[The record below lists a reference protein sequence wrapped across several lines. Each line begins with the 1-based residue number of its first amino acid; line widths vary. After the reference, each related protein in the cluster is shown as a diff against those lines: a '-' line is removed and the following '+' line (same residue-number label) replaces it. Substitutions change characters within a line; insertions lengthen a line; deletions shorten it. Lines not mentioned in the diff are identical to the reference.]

1 MIARMTTRRS
11 LPVLAFLALALAV
24 TAAPAS
30 ATTFCVPGFHTAC
43 PDNGTNVAQAS
54 FETAINANAGDGIAD
69 RVLVG
74 PLIVTD
80 PDTITANGT
89 DPLEIVGAGP
99 ADTIL
104 TSSDNGNQFV
114 LNLAPRP
121 GVTLRDVRITV
132 PASFPDGLGSAAQ
145 VKQSTVENVDV
156 EVRNPGS
163 DGIFFVGGGGF
174 RDGAVYATAGGTL
187 DRGIA
192 TNDSTPGPLTVE
204 RTTVE
209 RPSSGIEAEG
219 PGVPVTL
226 RRVTITDPLA
236 YGVNVTDGGQVT
248 MSDSLVTSQV
258 GYALSVRGAPGGISS
273 LTARNVTIV
282 GHGAVPDNAAIQAV
296 ISNVVGYED
305 VSVTISDSIIR
316 GYPDSVNRSAP
327 SFGVGVGDA
336 FIAFDHTIVAQT
348 GPDAGDG
355 GTTYGAGVSDVD
367 PLFVNPATADYRL
380 QPASPA
386 IDAADPAIAPAVPTF
401 DIAGAPRRVDGNGDG
416 VGRSDVGAHEYQPPV
431 APTGP
436 GPAGGGSTPAGAGP
450 PAQAGDTTRPVISG
464 LRLRPAL
471 TARKGGRVQLTLSE
485 RSRVT
490 LTFTA
495 VDRKAQPRT
504 VRRGYSAAK
513 GRNVLKIRARA
524 LKARRYRLSVVAVD
538 AAGNRSR
545 TLTRTLTVRR

>member
-1 MIARMTTRRS
+1 MTTRRS
-11 LPVLAFLALALAV
+11 VPVLAVLVLAV
-24 TAAPAS
+24 TATPAS
-30 ATTFCVPGFHTAC
+30 ATTFCVPAFHASC
-43 PDNGTNVAQAS
+43 PNNGANVAQAS
-54 FETAINANAGDGIAD
+54 FETAINANGSDGSAD
-69 RVLVG
+69 RVLVA

-80 PDTITANGT
+80 PDTIEASGT
-89 DPLEIVGAGP
+89 DPLEIVGSGP

-114 LNLAPRP
+114 LNLAPRS
-121 GVTLRDVRITV
+121 GVTMRDLRITV

-163 DGIFFVGGGGF
+163 DGIFFVGGGSF

-187 DRGIA
+187 DRGIT
-192 TNDSTPGPLTVE
+192 TNDAVPGPLTVE

-209 RPSSGIEAEG
+209 SPTSGINADG

-226 RRVTITDPLA
+226 HRVTITDPLA
-236 YGVNVTDGGQVT
+236 YGVNVTDGGKVA
-248 MSDSLVTSQV
+248 MGDSLITSQV
-258 GYALSVRGAPGGISS
+258 GYALSVRSAPSAIAS
-273 LTARNVTIV
+273 LTARHVTIV
-282 GHGAVPDNAAIQAV
+282 GYGDIPSNAAIQATV
-296 ISNVVGYED
+296 ANIVGHKD
-305 VSVTISDSIIR
+305 VTVKVSDSIIR
-316 GYPDSVNRSAP
+316 GYPDSVDRSAP
-327 SFGVGVGDA
+327 PFGVGVGDA

-355 GTTYGAGVSDVD
+355 ATTYGAGVSDVD
-367 PLFVNPATADYRL
+367 PLFLNPAAADYRL
-380 QPASPA
+380 RPGSPA
-386 IDAADPAIAPAVPTF
+386 IDSADFAVAPAGQPV
-401 DIAGAPRRVDGNGDG
+401 DLAGAPRQVDGNGDG
-416 VGRSDVGAHEYQPPV
+416 VARRDLGAHEYQPPV

-436 GPAGGGSTPAGAGP
+436 GPAGGGSTPAGPGT
-450 PAQAGDTTRPVISG
+450 PAQARDTTRPVITG

-471 TARKGGRVQLTLSE
+471 TARTGGRVQLTLSE
-485 RSRVT
+485 RARVT
-490 LTFTA
+490 LTFTT
-495 VDRKAQPRT
+495 VDRRARPRT
-504 VRRGYSAAK
+504 VRRSFSAAK